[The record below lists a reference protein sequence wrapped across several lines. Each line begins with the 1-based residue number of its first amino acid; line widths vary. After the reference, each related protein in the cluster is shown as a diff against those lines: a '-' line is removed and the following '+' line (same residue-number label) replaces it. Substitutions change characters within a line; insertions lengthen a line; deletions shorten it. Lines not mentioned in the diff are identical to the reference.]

1 MILVRPDPSSMT
13 NWTRIFIKTPC
24 VLVDCRQLLESPG
37 YRTPGQLAEASVGEN
52 VPRCDTKL
60 LVVQAFIQQ
69 LLDLTERPCRAAV
82 GQPLGVGRWITNFLI
97 RRITPRSGAWRWLLG
112 SG

>member
-1 MILVRPDPSSMT
+1 MIFIRPDPSSMT

-24 VLVDCRQLLESPG
+24 VPVDCRQLLESPG
-37 YRTPGQLAEASVGEN
+37 YRTLGRLAEASVGEN

-69 LLDLTERPCRAAV
+69 LLDLTERPCRVAV
-82 GQPLGVGRWITNFLI
+82 GQPLGVGH
-97 RRITPRSGAWRWLLG
+97 PRSGARRRLLG

>member
-82 GQPLGVGRWITNFLI
+82 GQPLGVGRPRGGA
-97 RRITPRSGAWRWLLG
+97 RRRLLG